1 MISAQGLTKFYG
13 DKCAIHDLD
22 FQIGEGEIVG
32 FLGLNGAGKTTTLR
46 VLACLL
52 LPSSGTVRIKG
63 FDVVEN
69 PHDIRKL
76 VGFLPE
82 TPPLYEEMTVEG
94 YLLFAAQLR
103 GLSHAHARDRLEQ
116 AIEATNL
123 KDVRHDVI
131 SSLSHGYRQRVG
143 IAQAVIHDPPVLI
156 LDEPIKGLD
165 PVQIVE
171 VRELVRRLKGKHTIL
186 LSSHILSEISQTC
199 DRILMIK
206 SGEIVAAGSEQEL
219 TRAFS
224 GANRLHV
231 AVRGQR
237 DAVVGVVRGVEG
249 VTRCESV
256 AVDYR
261 LRVAGTSDIVQLD
274 VATDRDLRQ
283 ALSRALVEQGHG
295 LLELGPAAAELETVF
310 LQLSQQQVSQQQPSH
325 QGRASKEEG

>member
-22 FQIGEGEIVG
+22 FQVGDGEIVG

-63 FDVVEN
+63 FDVVDN

-103 GLSHAHARDRLEQ
+103 GLSHGHARDRLEG
-116 AIEATNL
+116 ALEATNV
-123 KDVRHDVI
+123 KDVRYDVI
-131 SSLSHGYRQRVG
+131 GSLSHGYRQRVG

-171 VRELVRRLKGKHTIL
+171 IRELVRRLKGKHTIL

-199 DRILMIK
+199 DRILMIQN
-206 SGEIVAAGSEQEL
+206 GEIVASGSEQEL

-237 DAVVGVVRGVEG
+237 DAVVELVRGVEG

-261 LRVAGTSDIVQLD
+261 LRAAGTSDVLQLD
-274 VATDRDLRQ
+274 VATDRDVRE
-283 ALSRALVEQGHG
+283 ALSRALVQQGHG

-310 LQLSQQQVSQQQPSH
+310 LQLSQQVSQQDMV
-325 QGRASKEEG
+325 SKEQG